1 MGGMRIRRFRM
12 GREEFAVV
20 SFPIEIPA
28 GITLTK
34 AEREVATFV
43 ARGMTNKQIA
53 EARRTSENT
62 VANQLKAIFK
72 KLGVQSRVELVK
84 MLA

>member
-1 MGGMRIRRFRM
+1 MRIRRFRL

-20 SFPIEIPA
+20 SLPIGIPP

-34 AEREVATFV
+34 AEHEVATFV

-53 EARRTSENT
+53 EQRRTSENT
-62 VANQLKAIFK
+62 VANQLKSIFK